1 MLNPNSKPS
10 ADLEGSARESEQL
23 KIAERMPQ
31 PRRLEM
37 PVMSEQ
43 EAFLRLNVPDGLQTN
58 GTLPKKYITEDIS
71 APGGIRKA
79 RD

>member
-1 MLNPNSKPS
+1 
-10 ADLEGSARESEQL
+10 
-23 KIAERMPQ
+23 MPQ

-43 EAFLRLNVPDGLQTN
+43 EAFLRLNVPDGLETN
-58 GTLPKKYITEDIS
+58 GTWPKNYINGDIS
-71 APGGIRKA
+71 APGKILKA